1 MPDRAPTVADSPD
14 SPGAQIESFLVRKVR
29 AKPGLGFSAIVDAAQ
44 VTCHVSRATAARHL
58 SRLVRFGDVTLLPD
72 RTYVI
77 GESATP
83 GPRPTLELRWVE
95 SRTFI
100 RADGTAWS
108 SVDQEYRVA
117 SGTLHHFDFFRPK
130 PHRHILW
137 WSTAPSHVS
146 RIPAGPGHG
155 LQGTHRVE
163 FDPPL
168 SSRNA
173 TWQRMHLAEEFPRR
187 YRMMQGPLGASA
199 ESTAPGEGA
208 QEADNLEVHSQRSN
222 FAQRFSSDARL
233 RLQVVLPTG
242 YPIGAAESRIAF
254 PTRPDRMDP
263 AEQLRVDTLSQA
275 SRHFEGLR
283 RSGSTLTLSV
293 PRPRLDRRY
302 EIRWTLPTAAGRDR
316 WLADDQS
323 PELRRAPPLR
333 SRTGERSPVRRH
345 GVRSGTG

>member
-1 MPDRAPTVADSPD
+1 VSEPVPTVTGSPD
-14 SPGAQIESFLVRKVR
+14 APGAQIESFLLRRVRS
-29 AKPGLGFSAIVDAAQ
+29 KPGLGFSAIVDAAQ

-137 WSTAPSHVS
+137 WSTAPSHVT
-146 RIPAGPGHG
+146 RIPTGPGHA

-168 SSRNA
+168 SSRDA
-173 TWQRMHLAEEFPRR
+173 TWQRMHLAEEFPMR
-187 YRMMQGPLGASA
+187 YRMTQGRVGAASSGASRA
-199 ESTAPGEGA
+199 GAA

-233 RLQVVLPTG
+233 RLQVILPTG
-242 YPIGAAESRIAF
+242 YPIGPAECRVAF
-254 PTRPDRMDP
+254 PTRTERSDP
-263 AEQLRVDTLSQA
+263 VEQLRVDTLSRT

-283 RSGSTLTLSV
+283 RSGSTLSLSV

-302 EIRWTLPTAAGRDR
+302 EIRWTLPTATRRNR
-316 WLADDQS
+316 WLAS
-323 PELRRAPPLR
+323 
-333 SRTGERSPVRRH
+333 ERSP
-345 GVRSGTG
+345 GTRVPSP